1 MLRSIVDFGLN
12 NRWLVLGGLVA
23 LIVTGV
29 YVLLNLPIDA
39 FPDLTN
45 NQVVVVT
52 ECPSMPS
59 TEVDELVTYP
69 IESALVGMPRVET
82 VRSISKLGLSMV
94 TLIFDDSLN
103 PYLARQLVSERLQ
116 DVRARLPRNLQPA
129 LGPMATAFGE
139 VYQYTLEGPSLMDV
153 KTFQDW
159 TLRYALRGVP
169 GVSEVNA
176 WGGQSKQYAIQL
188 DPSALRRYRLTVHD
202 VVERVAGNNSN
213 FGGGYIEHAE
223 EQYTVRGL
231 GRASSAVDLENTAVL
246 ARGGVPVLVRDI
258 GAVRTVPLL
267 RYGATLRENQEA
279 VSATVIAL
287 KGANGRAVIDRV
299 KERLAQLHLPG
310 GYRLRAFYDQSEIID
325 GAIHTVL
332 HNLVEAGL
340 LVSVIL
346 LLFLGDLRAALIVAA
361 MIPLSV
367 LFGFIG
373 MAIFGVSANLMSLGA
388 LDFGMIVD
396 GSVVMIE
403 NSVHHLEKSR
413 QERPSM
419 NSIRKA
425 SQEVARPILFGV
437 AIIIAVYLPVFS
449 LQGLEGRMFRP
460 MALTVCSALLGSLVL
475 ALMTVPALSTYF
487 LKAKVNPQGTW
498 YRQLERLRGL
508 YRRSLDYT
516 LDRRRLLVAV
526 AVAGVA
532 AAVVSLRYIGTEF
545 MPKLDEGSILI
556 TSRKLPG
563 IALSESI
570 NISKEIAETIRSFP
584 EVTGV
589 VTKLGRP
596 DIATEAM
603 GIYESDSYL
612 RLAPKDEWRC
622 CRTKQELI
630 ERLSNALQKIP
641 GVTYTF
647 TQPMEMRLDE
657 TVTGI
662 RGDVAIKIFGNDL
675 NTLEDLGKRML
686 ALVSSV
692 PGAADTQMEVTT
704 GVAELQVNA
713 IRPALAR
720 YGLNV
725 SDVQE
730 LIETLVGGQPV
741 SEMIEG
747 QARFPISVRLADRLR
762 NDPETLKELVLR
774 APGGELVPLDQVA
787 EIRTVRGPEVIY
799 RENAQRRVAIQ
810 TNVRGMDLGS
820 FVRLAQE
827 KVNGS
832 FSLPPG
838 YEIQWGGQFE
848 NQTRANRRLMFVLPL
863 SIAIIFSLLFATF
876 HSVRQALLI
885 LLNVPFAL
893 VGGVA
898 ALWLRGMNLNLSA
911 SIGFIALFGVAVL
924 NGVVLVSY
932 INSLRLK
939 GLTTLLAIREGAVD
953 RLRPVLITAL
963 VASIGFLPM
972 AVSTETG
979 AEIQRPLATVVIGG
993 LITST
998 LLTLYLLPA
1007 LYQWFSPK
1015 DDESYRDVGRSEL
1028 SGAIMSSGSP
1038 PMA

>member
-1 MLRSIVDFGLN
+1 MLTRLVDFALD
-12 NRWLVLGGLVA
+12 NRWLVVASVVA
-23 LIVTGV
+23 LLMVGG

-52 ECPSMPS
+52 ECPSMSS

-69 IESALVGMPRVET
+69 LESALVGLPRVET

-103 PYLARQLVSERLQ
+103 QYLARQLVAERVQ
-116 DVRARLPRNLQPA
+116 DARARLPQNVQPT

-139 VYQYTLEGPSLMDV
+139 VYQYTLESPNKSLMDV

-159 TLRYALRGVP
+159 SLRYALRSVP

-176 WGGQSKQYAIQL
+176 WGGRSKQYAIQL
-188 DPSALRRYRLTVHD
+188 DPVALRRYGLTIHD

-231 GRASSAVDLENTAVL
+231 GRVFTPADLENTVVL
-246 ARGGVPVLVRDI
+246 AHDGVPVLLRNVGI
-258 GAVRTVPLL
+258 VVTVPPL
-267 RYGATLRENQEA
+267 RYGATLRETEEA

-287 KGANGRAVIDRV
+287 KGENGRAVIDRI
-299 KERLAQLHLPG
+299 KSRLSQIHFPD
-310 GYRLRAFYDQSEIID
+310 GYRLRPFYDQSEIIN
-325 GAIHTVL
+325 GTIRTVL
-332 HNLVEAGL
+332 HNLLEAGL
-340 LVSVIL
+340 LVTAIL
-346 LLFLGDLRAALIVAA
+346 LFFLGDLRAALIVAM
-361 MIPLSV
+361 MIPLSI

-388 LDFGMIVD
+388 IDFGMIVD

-413 QERPSM
+413 GERRLFD
-419 NSIRKA
+419 SIRAA
-425 SQEVARPILFGV
+425 SHEVARPILFGV
-437 AIIIAVYLPVFS
+437 AIIIAVYFPIFT

-460 MALTVCSALLGSLVL
+460 MAITVCSALLGSLIL
-475 ALMTVPALSTYF
+475 ALTVVPALSTYF
-487 LKAKVNPQGTW
+487 LKARVVHQEKISQKW
-498 YRQLERLRGL
+498 YGGLGRLRDW
-508 YRRSLDYT
+508 YARSLDYALSHRT
-516 LDRRRLLVAV
+516 ILVGLAV
-526 AVAGVA
+526 VLVVSAL
-532 AAVVSLRYIGTEF
+532 VSLRFIGTEF

-556 TSRKLPG
+556 TSRRLPG
-563 IALSESI
+563 IGLTQSI
-570 NISKEIAETIRSFP
+570 DISKEIASTIRNFP

-596 DIATEAM
+596 DVATEAM

-612 RLAPKDEWRC
+612 RLAPRNEWRC
-622 CRTKQELI
+622 CRDKQQLI
-630 ERLSNALQKIP
+630 EKLSAALQKIP

-647 TQPMEMRLDE
+647 TQPMEMRMDE

-662 RGDVAIKIFGNDL
+662 RGDVAIKIFGDDL
-675 NTLEDLGKRML
+675 KVLDELGKRML
-686 ALVSSV
+686 ALISSI
-692 PGAADTQMEVTT
+692 PGAADPQMEVMS
-704 GVAELQVNA
+704 GVAELQLDL

-730 LIETLVGGQPV
+730 LVETTIGGQPV
-741 SEMIEG
+741 SEMFDG
-747 QARFPISVRLADRLR
+747 RARFPISVRLPDRVR
-762 NDPETLKELVLR
+762 NDADALQELILR
-774 APGGELVPLDQVA
+774 APGGELVRLDQVA
-787 EIRTVRGPEVIY
+787 QIRTVRGPEVIS
-799 RENAQRRVAIQ
+799 RENAQRRVAVQ
-810 TNVRGMDLGS
+810 TNVRRTDLGS
-820 FVRLAQE
+820 FVRIAQQ
-827 KVNGS
+827 KVNSS
-832 FSLPPG
+832 FKLPAG

-848 NQTRANRRLMFVLPL
+848 NQSRANRRLMIVLPV
-863 SIAIIFSLLFATF
+863 SIAIIFGLLFATF
-876 HSVRQALLI
+876 HSVRQASLI

-898 ALWLRGMNLNLSA
+898 ALWLRGLNLNLSA

-924 NGVVLVSY
+924 NGIVLVSY
-932 INSLRLK
+932 INSLRQQ
-939 GLTTLLAIREGAVD
+939 GSAISLAVREGAAD

-972 AVSTETG
+972 AISTETG

-1007 LYQWFSPK
+1007 LYARFSPK
-1015 DDESYRDVGRSEL
+1015 LIERSHPE
-1028 SGAIMSSGSP
+1028 
-1038 PMA
+1038 

>member
-1 MLRSIVDFGLN
+1 MLRRLIDFSLD
-12 NRWLVLGGLVA
+12 NRWLVLAGLAA
-23 LIVTGV
+23 LIIAGG
-29 YVLLNLPIDA
+29 YALLNLPIDA

-52 ECPSMPS
+52 ECPSMS
-59 TEVDELVTYP
+59 SSEVDELVTYP
-69 IESALVGMPRVET
+69 IETALSGMPRIET
-82 VRSISKLGLSMV
+82 VRSVSKLGLSMI

-116 DVRARLPRNLQPA
+116 EVRSRLPRNLQPT

-139 VYQYTLEGPSLMDV
+139 VYQYTLEGPKSLMDT

-176 WGGQSKQYAIQL
+176 WGGQSKQYAILL
-188 DPSALRRYRLTVHD
+188 DPVALRRYGLTVHD
-202 VVERVAGNNSN
+202 VIERVTANNSN
-213 FGGGYIEHAE
+213 FGGAYIEHAE

-231 GRASSAVDLENTAVL
+231 GRASDPADLENTVVL
-246 ARGGVPVLVRDI
+246 AHDGVPVLLRDL
-258 GAVRTVPLL
+258 GVVHPAPML
-267 RYGATLRENQEA
+267 RYGATLRENQES
-279 VSATVIAL
+279 VSAMVIAL
-287 KGANGRAVIDRV
+287 KGENGRAVIQRIKD
-299 KERLAQLHLPG
+299 RLASMKFPRGFVLH
-310 GYRLRAFYDQSEIID
+310 AFYDQSEIIN
-325 GAIHTVL
+325 ATIHTVL
-332 HNLVEAGL
+332 HNLLEAGL

-361 MIPLSV
+361 MIPLSI

-373 MAIFGVSANLMSLGA
+373 MTIFGVSANLMSLGA

-403 NSVHHLEKSR
+403 NSVHHLEKAGRGKNTSLD
-413 QERPSM
+413 
-419 NSIRKA
+419 SIRAA
-425 SQEVARPILFGV
+425 SHEVARPILFGV
-437 AIIIAVYLPVFS
+437 AIIIAVYLPVFT

-460 MALTVCSALLGSLVL
+460 MAITVCSALLGSLLL
-475 ALMTVPALSTYF
+475 ALTAVPALAGYF
-487 LKAKVNPQGTW
+487 LRARTHEPGTLREKW
-498 YRQLERLRGL
+498 YTPLRRLQDVYG
-508 YRRSLDYT
+508 RSLDYA
-516 LDRRRLLVAV
+516 LGHRPVL
-526 AVAGVA
+526 VA
-532 AAVVSLRYIGTEF
+532 AALVLVCAAIVSLRYIGTEF
-545 MPKLDEGSILI
+545 MPKLDEGSIVI

-563 IALSESI
+563 ISLSESI
-570 NISKEIAETIRSFP
+570 DVSKAIATTIRSFP
-584 EVTGV
+584 EVTSV

-596 DIATEAM
+596 DVATEAM

-612 RLAPKDEWRC
+612 RLAPRERWRC

-630 ERLSNALQKIP
+630 ERISAALQQIP
-641 GVTYTF
+641 GVAYSF

-662 RGDVAIKIFGNDL
+662 RGDVAIKIFGDDL
-675 NTLEDLGKRML
+675 NVLDSLGKRML
-686 ALVSSV
+686 ALISSL
-692 PGAADTQMEVTT
+692 PGAADTQMEVMS
-704 GVAELQVNA
+704 GVPELRLDIDRA
-713 IRPALAR
+713 ALAR

-730 LIETLVGGQPV
+730 VIETLVGEQPV

-747 QARFPISVRLADRLR
+747 RARFPISVQIPGSMR
-762 NDPETLKELVLR
+762 NDPAALKDLVLR
-774 APGGELVPLDQVA
+774 APGGELVPLNQLA
-787 EIRTVRGPEVIY
+787 AIRTVRGPEVIS
-799 RENAQRRVAIQ
+799 RENAQRRIAVQ

-820 FVRLAQE
+820 FVRSAQE
-827 KVNGS
+827 KVSRTFN
-832 FSLPPG
+832 LPAG

-848 NQTRANRRLMFVLPL
+848 NQARANRRLMFVLPV
-863 SIAIIFSLLFATF
+863 SVAIIFALLFATF
-876 HSVRQALLI
+876 HSVKQALLI

-893 VGGVA
+893 VGGIG
-898 ALWLRGMNLNLSA
+898 ALWLRGLNLNLSA

-924 NGVVLVSY
+924 NGIVLVSY
-932 INSLRLK
+932 VNSLRERQLPIAA
-939 GLTTLLAIREGAVD
+939 AIRQGAAD

-1007 LYQWFSPK
+1007 LYPWFSV
-1015 DDESYRDVGRSEL
+1015 RDSQT
-1028 SGAIMSSGSP
+1028 
-1038 PMA
+1038 